1 VSKYIYRV
9 TSTHINPR
17 TGSAVFNNF
26 ECDYPTIDLLVSALN
41 DGRIIIGSTL
51 RSRSTGE
58 PGVYEVLARHPMALA
73 KSGVAG
79 VEIPRG
85 RFVECGEGERS

>member
-1 VSKYIYRV
+1 MRKFIYRV

-26 ECDYPTIDLLVSALN
+26 ECEQPTLDLLVSDLN
-41 DGRIIIGSTL
+41 DGRIVIGSSL

-58 PGVYEVLARHPMALA
+58 PGVFEVLARHPMALA
-73 KSGVAG
+73 KSGVAA

-85 RFVECGEGERS
+85 RFVESGEGER